1 MPRTVLN
8 AFTAFYVMAA
18 TLSLITAAPT
28 TVASAPASTTIS
40 PVGMEGNPA
49 VLTFNQSQCLDMT
62 VNGGSRS
69 DSVDAALRDS
79 LCHGHFLV
87 NRIIERTFEV
97 SNIMNVTMPISTM
110 PNNTHDNV

>member
-18 TLSLITAAPT
+18 TLSLNTAAPT

-49 VLTFNQSQCLDMT
+49 VLTFNQSQCPDLT
-62 VNGGSRS
+62 VSGS
-69 DSVDAALRDS
+69 DSVGAAGDL

-87 NRIIERTFEV
+87 NWIIERTLEV
-97 SNIMNVTMPISTM
+97 SNIMNVTIILYYA
-110 PNNTHDNV
+110 DICYA